1 MRLFLGEVVFR
12 PGSLRERVCKG
23 EVVFG
28 LSCFG
33 VRLFKP
39 SGSLWTTLNFYE
51 AVLFNIILSS
61 TKPTTRCCSR
71 SDFMR
76 PKILLKLQFMYQFI
90 SFS

>member
-39 SGSLWTTLNFYE
+39 SGSLWTTFNFPKD
-51 AVLFNIILSS
+51 VLFNPILSS
-61 TKPTTRCCSR
+61 AKLTTRCCSR
-71 SDFMR
+71 SVLSHQ
-76 PKILLKLQFMYQFI
+76 KSYKLQFINQII